1 MLKMIN
7 PKIKT
12 KVVHS
17 ETKSAW
23 NVIGTTLGFKY
34 KIARVPYTGVGDK
47 ETVLRESAEALEHA
61 NFISYCFNNSER
73 ICHDVA

>member
-1 MLKMIN
+1 MKD

-23 NVIGTTLGFKY
+23 NVIGTTVGGKY
-34 KIARVPYTGVGDK
+34 KIARVPYLCVDNPIITERQRK
-47 ETVLRESAEALEHA
+47 EAFEHA
-61 NFISYCFNNSER
+61 IFISHCFNNSKF
-73 ICHDVA
+73 ILK